1 VLRELRHALTVPG
14 TGWLL
19 LFIGSYKLGESMLDV
34 YFRPF
39 LKESGVRTQEIGLW
53 VGTVGNA
60 VSVLGSIA
68 GGLLATRL
76 LPLRAVAVTG
86 VLRVF
91 PLIGEWSL
99 ALLGPSAGTVV
110 AVTSAE
116 NFFGGALTT
125 AMFAF
130 MMSRV
135 DRRVG
140 ASHFTLFATVELL
153 GKMPGGPLAGLLRGA
168 GSSYAAIFGI
178 GTLLSVLFLVLLW
191 PLWRAGE
198 PGKVSQAP
206 RSALSS
212 AQP

>member
-1 VLRELRHALTVPG
+1 MTIPG
-14 TGWLL
+14 TGWFL
-19 LFIGSYKLGESMLDV
+19 LFIGTYKLGESMLDV

-60 VSVLGSIA
+60 LSVLGSIA
-68 GGLLATRL
+68 GGMLATRVSA
-76 LPLRAVAVTG
+76 LRAVGVTA

-91 PLIGEWSL
+91 PLIGEWGL
-99 ALLGPSAGTVV
+99 AVVGPSAGVVV

-130 MMSRV
+130 MMARV

-153 GKMPGGPLAGLLRGA
+153 GKAPGGPLAGLLRGA
-168 GSSYAAIFGI
+168 GWSYAAIFGT
-178 GTLLSVLFLVLLW
+178 GTVLSVAFLGLLV
-191 PLWRAGE
+191 PLWRA
-198 PGKVSQAP
+198 AP
-206 RSALSS
+206 QTASESTRAVVT
-212 AQP
+212 